1 MRSNHVGHVRYRH
14 LCFVVQ
20 SQSDSSIV
28 SGSRTHSAGTFSL
41 DIVRLWVRNARLPAR
56 IPTLANLITVSC
68 RVRFPRDFRS
78 LRPAGADR
86 SPGLTACL

>member
-28 SGSRTHSAGTFSL
+28 SGLRTHSAGTFSL
-41 DIVRLWVRNARLPAR
+41 DIVRLWVGRDSLRF
-56 IPTLANLITVSC
+56 PTLANLITVSC